1 MTLSRG
7 LFESVLRELLVE
19 RAEHTVQLFE
29 GSGTQWRKARC
40 APACASGEP
49 CRVTRLGRSKSVPEP
64 SEACNIHS
72 PSTRKATTVLCKQ
85 WYKCCGGR
93 QGTPHTSCGR
103 CRDGKG

>member
-40 APACASGEP
+40 APARASGKP
-49 CRVTRLGRSKSVPEP
+49 WRTALLG
-64 SEACNIHS
+64 
-72 PSTRKATTVLCKQ
+72 STVHYRARKACMAFQNVS
-85 WYKCCGGR
+85 R
-93 QGTPHTSCGR
+93 R
-103 CRDGKG
+103 

>member
-40 APACASGEP
+40 VPSSGSDQP
-49 CRVTRLGRSKSVPEP
+49 RRLTPLSSTKAL
-64 SEACNIHS
+64 EAQRNMRFTPGCLKDDQ
-72 PSTRKATTVLCKQ
+72 RATEVAAQ
-85 WYKCCGGR
+85 V
-93 QGTPHTSCGR
+93 
-103 CRDGKG
+103 